1 MAGAAVLAS
10 AYVAASV
17 ALARSDQLWN
27 DELFTF
33 HIARLPGMGDVW
45 DVLADGTEQIP
56 PGFYALT
63 RASLWALGDGSV
75 ALRLP
80 AIAGVLLGAI
90 CVGTFVARRTT
101 ALHGLGAALAL
112 LGTQATVYAHEARP
126 YGLVLGLSAAALLAW
141 QVRGERARSTW
152 PVVALSASLALAI
165 ACHYVAVL
173 ALVPLLLGEVVRTRF
188 RGSVDR
194 AVLIGFA
201 LALTPLL
208 AFASLIR
215 AGSSFS
221 GSFWTTFGWADALGF
236 TGWVV
241 RTSAVP
247 PALGRTE
254 LAVVVWALV
263 AVSLIVLF
271 APTALRAR
279 LGLVR
284 ATPEALADSAAAAGF
299 LLVPLAAVGAAI
311 LVTGAYTPRY
321 VLFAAIGVVSLP
333 ALALARLDADRRWPI
348 ALVALVLVAVVGRVF
363 WYQRLEVRADN
374 EERERRL
381 ALVSGEVGSQPG
393 VVVVLSDPHD
403 FLELSHLAPD
413 AVRRRLV
420 RPTSPALAL
429 RYIDT
434 DSTEAGL
441 ETLGRIAPL
450 EVEDYDAFVRRE
462 RSFVLFL
469 TSDPDRPSWIDRAL
483 RDGGRTFATRGA
495 TDLGTFYEIR

>member
-1 MAGAAVLAS
+1 
-10 AYVAASV
+10 
-17 ALARSDQLWN
+17 
-27 DELFTF
+27 
-33 HIARLPGMGDVW
+33 
-45 DVLADGTEQIP
+45 
-56 PGFYALT
+56 
-63 RASLWALGDGSV
+63 
-75 ALRLP
+75 
-80 AIAGVLLGAI
+80 
-90 CVGTFVARRTT
+90 
-101 ALHGLGAALAL
+101 
-112 LGTQATVYAHEARP
+112 
-126 YGLVLGLSAAALLAW
+126 
-141 QVRGERARSTW
+141 
-152 PVVALSASLALAI
+152 
-165 ACHYVAVL
+165 
-173 ALVPLLLGEVVRTRF
+173 
-188 RGSVDR
+188 
-194 AVLIGFA
+194 
-201 LALTPLL
+201 
-208 AFASLIR
+208 
-215 AGSSFS
+215 
-221 GSFWTTFGWADALGF
+221 
-236 TGWVV
+236 
-241 RTSAVP
+241 
-247 PALGRTE
+247 
-254 LAVVVWALV
+254 V